1 MIKVTPLVSPK
12 IISDTINR
20 MGVASESNKM
30 LYTTGV
36 LIKDPSEQWYVA
48 HFKELLYAIDSNRET
63 VLDEDN
69 ARLGM
74 IVNLL
79 VQFNLV
85 QAEFQDI
92 SPINL
97 KVLKKT
103 DISDNGGDWHV
114 VKKFTPSQSKMEKIF
129 NSIAA

>member
-92 SPINL
+92 SMNQLEDRLCCHQTRRLLRP
-97 KVLKKT
+97 
-103 DISDNGGDWHV
+103 
-114 VKKFTPSQSKMEKIF
+114 
-129 NSIAA
+129 